1 VCGLHWLV
9 RILVSLHDAISNTYF
24 RIIHIIVF
32 VQSRMLS
39 LIDRV
44 PCMHERS
51 ATTPHLAH
59 VVFSSILAPL
69 AAPYACVRVCVEIG
83 ACRVQS
89 VTCVHRVSRAP

>member
-1 VCGLHWLV
+1 MCGLHWLV

-59 VVFSSILAPL
+59 MSSFHLSLPRWL
-69 AAPYACVRVCVEIG
+69 LLTRVCV
-83 ACRVQS
+83 
-89 VTCVHRVSRAP
+89 CVWR

>member
-1 VCGLHWLV
+1 MCGLHWLV

-44 PCMHERS
+44 PCMLERS

-69 AAPYACVRVCVEIG
+69 AAPYACVRVCVW
-83 ACRVQS
+83 R
-89 VTCVHRVSRAP
+89 

>member
-1 VCGLHWLV
+1 MCGLHWLV

-51 ATTPHLAH
+51 ATTPHLAQ
-59 VVFSSILAPL
+59 VVFSPILAPL
-69 AAPYACVRVCVEIG
+69 AAPYACVRVCVEMG
-83 ACRVQS
+83 VCRIKS